1 MSGIIAYIV
10 GLVHLVS
17 SHIMA
22 FCVRADEIMAN
33 ITRYFK
39 QLASLVAIVC
49 SKNWAQEDEA
59 RHREANPKYENV
71 PHIFRERAFEICN
84 PVQSAED
91 Y

>member
-1 MSGIIAYIV
+1 MV

-49 SKNWAQEDEA
+49 SKLRYRKAKPDTLRLFYPEA
-59 RHREANPKYENV
+59 TLNTKTSQ
-71 PHIFRERAFEICN
+71 IFGKERL
-84 PVQSAED
+84 
-91 Y
+91 